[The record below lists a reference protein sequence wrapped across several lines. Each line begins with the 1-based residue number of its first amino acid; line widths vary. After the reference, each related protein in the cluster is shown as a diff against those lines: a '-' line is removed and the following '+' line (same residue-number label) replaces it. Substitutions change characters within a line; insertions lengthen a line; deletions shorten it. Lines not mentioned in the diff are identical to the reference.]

1 MAIAGKIIKKVRGDI
16 RREQIVKAVLRI
28 IGTRGMSSLTTAAIA
43 REVGM
48 SEANLYRHVKNK
60 QEIYF
65 SCFEFVRNRIRENME
80 VAAAGSSSPIEMLRH
95 FFLLQVTLME
105 QNRGIPRFLFSDE
118 LHVQKKLRETI
129 IKTMHGFSLRLASFI
144 QEGQRGNSIRS
155 DLDPRTTALMF
166 IGLVQGLTFR
176 WSLSDFSF
184 SLTREG
190 KKLWKNFETCI
201 VQSAR

>member
-1 MAIAGKIIKKVRGDI
+1 MASTAKTVKKIRGDI
-16 RREQIVKAVLRI
+16 RREQIVKAVLHV
-28 IGTRGMSSLTTAAIA
+28 IGTRGMGSLTTAAIA

-65 SCFEFVRNRIRENME
+65 SCFEYVRHRIRENME
-80 VAAAGSSSPIEMLRH
+80 TAAAGTSSPVEMLRQ
-95 FFLLQVTLME
+95 FFLLQITLM
-105 QNRGIPRFLFSDE
+105 QKNRGVPRFLFSDE

-129 IKTMHGFSLRLASFI
+129 IKTMHGFSRRLASFI
-144 QEGQRGNSIRS
+144 QDGQRRKLIRS

-176 WSLSDFSF
+176 WSLSGFSF

-201 VQSAR
+201 VPQLR